1 MKQKYVL
8 LLVVLALVSFW
19 YYSKGDQKPVSTS
32 VEYFETQDPS
42 FSTLGAS
49 ETKVTP
55 DQMEKMIQMTQPE
68 VSKQLGKCTYCINT
82 DTVQK
87 VGSTYQ
93 IRFMFMVLVG
103 FPYGVGV
110 DAVIAADENGEP
122 VSLVS
127 INIQTDNTI
136 DDIDKFDQFQQA
148 SDFSADSLPTLAQLQ
163 AVLNKQ

>member
-1 MKQKYVL
+1 MKQKYII
-8 LLVVLALVSFW
+8 LLVAILALW
-19 YYSKGDQKPVSTS
+19 YFSRSKSQSLPSS
-32 VEYFETQDPS
+32 VEYFGTQDPS
-42 FSTLGAS
+42 FAS
-49 ETKVTP
+49 SGTETKVTP
-55 DQMEKMIQMTQPE
+55 DQMEQMIQMTQPE

-82 DTVQK
+82 DSVQLS
-87 VGSTYQ
+87 GSVYQ

-110 DAVIAADENGEP
+110 DATIKADENGEP
-122 VSLVS
+122 VSLIS
-127 INIQTDNTI
+127 INIQSDNTI